1 MRWKFPGEKQE
12 RLREYTISEFPK
24 NNEYRITVRYIPG
37 GKVTTYIHE
46 KLAVGDIVQVSPRV
60 VIVITARQRNMV
72 MLAGGNGVVAL
83 APMIEKGLAEG
94 RKVKFLYS
102 NRSTET
108 RSFGQFLEISS
119 KSMAISLRLSSIYH
133 DAGLLIRLISIIDGR

>member
-60 VIVITARQRNMV
+60 VIVITARQR
-72 MLAGGNGVVAL
+72 
-83 APMIEKGLAEG
+83 
-94 RKVKFLYS
+94 
-102 NRSTET
+102 
-108 RSFGQFLEISS
+108 EIW
-119 KSMAISLRLSSIYH
+119 LC
-133 DAGLLIRLISIIDGR
+133 

>member
-1 MRWKFPGEKQE
+1 
-12 RLREYTISEFPK
+12 
-24 NNEYRITVRYIPG
+24 
-37 GKVTTYIHE
+37 
-46 KLAVGDIVQVSPRV
+46 
-60 VIVITARQRNMV
+60 